1 MPVLTRSA
9 RRCLEDMDDP
19 NGSVLILR
27 EPVTCKAA
35 AVWTHRQDTDVYS
48 GARKQTTER
57 PQVDHILE
65 CQLTELALAR
75 TFQHG
80 RQTRLKSMATAQA
93 TQWLREAVNGL
104 DNLNVTSTKINSAK
118 KGPFTAALNRLQS
131 GQLRSVSIQQ
141 MARQGRG
148 RWMLEDGTWSRIE
161 AAVVASF
168 DQLQSR
174 DVETL
179 PAAGEVISES
189 VEELQAILGGLGFM

>member
-1 MPVLTRSA
+1 MLTRSA
-9 RRCLEDMDDP
+9 QRCLEGGADSC
-19 NGSVLILR
+19 GSVLVMR
-27 EPVTCKAA
+27 EPVTDKAE
-35 AVWTHRQDTDVYS
+35 AVWIHREDMDIYS
-48 GARKQTTER
+48 GARKRATER

-75 TFQHG
+75 TFQDG

-93 TQWLREAVNGL
+93 TEWLRDAVNGL
-104 DNLNVTSTKINSAK
+104 DNLNVTSTKINQAK
-118 KGPFTAALNRLQS
+118 RGPFTAALNRIQS
-131 GQLRSVSIQQ
+131 GQLRNVSIRQ

-148 RWMLEDGTWSRIE
+148 RWMLDDGTWPRIE

-174 DVETL
+174 EVKTL

-189 VEELQAILGGLGFM
+189 VEELQAILGQLGFF

>member
-9 RRCLEDMDDP
+9 RLCLKDQDDP
-19 NGSVLILR
+19 NSSVLILR
-27 EPVTCKAA
+27 EPVTTKTA

-48 GARKQTTER
+48 GARKQATEK

-75 TFQHG
+75 TFQCG

-93 TQWLREAVNGL
+93 TEWLRNAVNGL
-104 DNLNVTSTKINSAK
+104 DNLNVTSTKINQAK
-118 KGPFTAALNRLQS
+118 KGPITAALNRIQG
-131 GQLRSVSIQQ
+131 GQLRNVSIQQ

-168 DQLQSR
+168 DELQSR
-174 DVETL
+174 EVKTL

-189 VEELQAILGGLGFM
+189 VEELQAILGGLGVL